1 MVRLLFQ
8 EDATGGIEGN
18 GLEQRRT
25 GDRERW
31 KEIDVIVL
39 AWVMAWLTFL
49 LCVRAAV
56 PFPTAESRVI
66 CTEASEL
73 TNDVLYSG

>member
-39 AWVMAWLTFL
+39 A
-49 LCVRAAV
+49 
-56 PFPTAESRVI
+56 
-66 CTEASEL
+66 
-73 TNDVLYSG
+73 